1 MYTTEIRIIYKGR
14 EYFSYK
20 NTRAITNAER
30 RAVIAEGTIGMPKD
44 AAYEIIANTK

>member
-30 RAVIAEGTIGMPKD
+30 KAVIAEGTIGIPEGGE
-44 AAYEIIANTK
+44 YEIIANTK